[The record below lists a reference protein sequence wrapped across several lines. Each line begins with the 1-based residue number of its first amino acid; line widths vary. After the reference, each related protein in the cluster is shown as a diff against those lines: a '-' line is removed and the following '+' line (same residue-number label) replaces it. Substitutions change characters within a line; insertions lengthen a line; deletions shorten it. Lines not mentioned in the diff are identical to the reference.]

1 MAFDKAKTLQEA
13 NRYITQGKIAKAIK
27 QYQLAFENEPSD
39 LTLLNV
45 VGDLYARENNVPE
58 ALKCFYTLADAY
70 TREGYKL
77 KAISIYKKI
86 VRLDRD
92 SVDPLLRLAE
102 LSSAQG
108 LAREARE
115 CFKSALDAFE
125 RKGQHVQSLEIL
137 RKLCRLDPRNH
148 SLRLQL
154 AQAAERAGEG
164 REAVEAYLG
173 AAVLARDNG
182 DIAASRTG
190 LERAAELAPES
201 AEVHLLR
208 ARQALADK
216 KPKEVGEILGSVPE
230 IQSSPE
236 AKRLLLES
244 CLAANNLDAASGLLP
259 DVLES
264 NPSNFAPA
272 ADFTARCIEKGEYES
287 AFQVL
292 KRAAPTLIA
301 RRETGPLMETLL
313 RIWRSCPECIQILEL
328 VYEVAEK
335 TSDAAAIPEVLKALE
350 DACVQS
356 DQLEKAEQAYARLAA
371 LEPENQ
377 TFKDLLQRVLGR
389 HVRELTPSGQ
399 TPLAGANPPLERDA
413 TSSRFGGDKG
423 TPPQP
428 GRAGTPAGSLPP
440 IQEGPVAQPVEFDL
454 SQTGGAEDARAHGPE
469 VPPPK
474 EISLDFRS
482 PQRDESSTGGP
493 QIFRPESS
501 AKKAPQQNCAEQSEV
516 SKPSFNYEES
526 REEVEFYLRH
536 GFYQE
541 AQKAVEELE
550 KKCPAESQIS
560 ELRRRVDQ
568 ASRESKPTDVLKSAP
583 PTGEQGGEKA
593 EWDLP
598 TRFLDSASAANPIR
612 GNQAPAASAAED
624 GKVELI
630 ANMARERDS
639 TLHGLCDPARSAASS
654 ASQDSRDSG
663 SSAPDDAAAELRSLL
678 DEFGGKSESA
688 DKPADDE
695 QTHYNLGVAFRE
707 MGLLDEAIGEFQ
719 KVVNRTGSKLFGP
732 HFLQGCTLLASCFM
746 DKQMPAIAAKWYA
759 RALDAPG
766 LDYEGALAVY
776 YDLGMAFE
784 KAGDTTA
791 ALEKFTEVYSQ
802 NIDYRDVA
810 EKIRLLRQTSR

>member
-137 RKLCRLDPRNH
+137 RKLCRLDSRSH

-164 REAVEAYLG
+164 REAVDAYLG

-182 DIAASRTG
+182 DIAACRTG
-190 LERAAELAPES
+190 LERAAELAPEN

-216 KPKEVGEILGSVPE
+216 KPKEVGEILSSVPE

-244 CLAANNLDAASGLLP
+244 CLAADSLDAASGLLP

-272 ADFTARCIEKGEYES
+272 ADFTARCIEKGDYEL

-301 RRETGPLMETLL
+301 RGETGPLMETLL
-313 RIWRSCPECIQILEL
+313 RIWRSCPERIHILEL

-335 TSDAAAIPEVLKALE
+335 SADAAAIPEVLKALG
-350 DACVQS
+350 DACTQS
-356 DQLEKAEQAYARLAA
+356 DQLEKMEQAYTRLAA

-377 TFKDLLQRVLGR
+377 TFKGLLERVLGR
-389 HVRELTPSGQ
+389 HVRVLESPGQ
-399 TPLAGANPPLERDA
+399 TPLEIAHTGPEKAATFLHFGSGDASPLPEQAAPRAVFLPPL
-413 TSSRFGGDKG
+413 
-423 TPPQP
+423 
-428 GRAGTPAGSLPP
+428 
-440 IQEGPVAQPVEFDL
+440 QEGPVTQPVEFDL
-454 SQTGGAEDARAHGPE
+454 SQTGGIEDARARGPE
-469 VPPPK
+469 IPPPK

-493 QIFRPESS
+493 RIFLRESS
-501 AKKAPQQNCAEQSEV
+501 VKEAPQQNSAEQSEV
-516 SKPSFNYEES
+516 SKPPFNYEEG

-550 KKCPAESQIS
+550 KKCPAGSQVS

-568 ASRESKPTDVLKSAP
+568 ASRESKPTNVLKSTP
-583 PTGEQGGEKA
+583 PTGEQGGGEA

-630 ANMARERDS
+630 ADLTRERDS
-639 TLHGLCDPARSAASS
+639 TIHGLSDPVRSAASS
-654 ASQDSRDSG
+654 ASQGSRDSG
-663 SSAPDDAAAELRSLL
+663 SSASDDAAAELRSLL
-678 DEFGGKSESA
+678 DEFGGESESA

-707 MGLLDEAIGEFQ
+707 MGLLEEAIGEFQ
-719 KVVNRTGSKLFGP
+719 KVVNGTGSKLFGP